1 MRLQVLS
8 RPGAGARTVLLALAG
23 LLAALVLPAR
33 SVRADDVADGDRA
46 FQAGHLDDALR
57 WYEAAARSGWA
68 EGQAGIG
75 RVHLARGRLEE
86 AIRAFRRAHEM
97 DHELAPAWYG
107 EGEALRQK
115 GSCKEAV
122 PLLEKA
128 ARLDRRFPEAQLAL
142 GRCLIETG
150 QPADAIRELSKGLGW
165 GREWA
170 PRFYA
175 ARGMAWAAGDSLR
188 RAAGDFT
195 RARELAPQDASIR
208 RAIGEFYMSR
218 GTWALAIPELEAAA
232 TLDTSDVE
240 SQYQMARAL
249 FYDRRY
255 DRALDVYQRLIAHHP
270 DYAAARLGIGD
281 LLYRAGEADPRRY
294 AEARTHLAAYVRLA
308 PQDSSGWSLLGR
320 TLYKMGLADSALA
333 ALTEAERLGDRNPEL
348 YTAIGMI
355 RSDRKEWDQ
364 ARAALEKGE
373 QSPHARAILAQIYEI
388 TGAREQAD
396 SLYRLAVARDS
407 TSKEAAFPL
416 RQMAKLR
423 YRGKSFAAA
432 ESLFA
437 RAAALDSTDGEAWF
451 YRGLCLK
458 QLGRERDALDALRR
472 AAVIDTTRADRFF
485 WLGVVSDAQKETEEA
500 ERAFRRVV
508 EIDSTADLA
517 AKSYRQLG
525 YYALMRK
532 DWAEAI
538 PSLEHAVALDPD
550 DAMGWLWLAQ
560 GHHNAGHR
568 QNAEKAYRR
577 VLALDPGSVS
587 AKRGLEVL
595 GTGAGGRTTKEAGS
609 AVATD
614 GN

>member
-1 MRLQVLS
+1 MRFQVRS
-8 RPGAGARTVLLALAG
+8 HPGASARAAIIALAG
-23 LLAALVLPAR
+23 LLSALALPAR
-33 SVRADDVADGDRA
+33 GVRADDVADGDRA
-46 FQAGHLDDALR
+46 FQAGRLDEALR
-57 WYEAAARSGWA
+57 SYEAAARSGWA

-75 RVHLARGRLEE
+75 RVRLARGQLED
-86 AIRAFRRAHEM
+86 AVQAFRRAREM
-97 DHELAPAWYG
+97 DRELAPAWYG
-107 EGEALRQK
+107 EGEVLRRQ
-115 GSCKEAV
+115 GNCKEAV

-128 ARLDRRFPEAQLAL
+128 SRLDRRFPEAQLAL

-150 QPADAIRELSKGLGW
+150 QIADAIRELSRGIGS
-165 GREWA
+165 GRDWA

-175 ARGMAWAAGDSLR
+175 TRGMAWAAGDSLR
-188 RAAGDFT
+188 KAAGDFT

-232 TLDTSDVE
+232 ALDTSDIE
-240 SQYQMARAL
+240 SQYQLARAL

-255 DRALDVYQRLIAHHP
+255 EHALDAYQRLLAHHP
-270 DYAAARLGIGD
+270 DHAAAQLGIGD

-294 AEARTHLAAYVRLA
+294 AEARPHLEAYVRLA
-308 PQDSSGWSLLGR
+308 PQDSSGFRLLGLTHYR
-320 TLYKMGLADSALA
+320 MGLADSALA
-333 ALTEAERLGDRNPEL
+333 ALTEAERLGDRDPEL

-364 ARAALEKGE
+364 AREALEKGE

-388 TGAREQAD
+388 TGAPERAD

-407 TSKEAAFPL
+407 TSKEAAFPF

-423 YRGKSFAAA
+423 YRDKSFAPA

-437 RAAALDSTDGEAWF
+437 RAAALDSGDGEAWF
-451 YRGLCLK
+451 YRGMCLK
-458 QLGRERDALDALRR
+458 QMGREAEALSALQR
-472 AAVIDTTRADRFF
+472 AAAIDTTKVDRFF
-485 WLGVVSDAQKETEEA
+485 WLGVVSDAQKQTEAA
-500 ERAFRRVV
+500 ERAFRRAV
-508 EIDSTADLA
+508 EIDSVGDLA

-538 PSLEHAVALDPD
+538 PVLEHTVALDPK

-568 QNAEKAYRR
+568 QSAAKCYRR

-587 AKRGLEVL
+587 AKKGLEVL
-595 GTGAGGRTTKEAGS
+595 GASAGGRTAKEAGS